1 MKKYFILVSSSTTTR
16 VTSLSS
22 TQTTT
27 PILFQCYDC
36 SGSDCGREGSTLS
49 INCPTCMVY
58 RNPNDQSKK
67 IRKSK

>member
-27 PILFQCYDC
+27 SVFQCYDC

-49 INCPTCMVY
+49 INCSTCMVY